1 MSDRE
6 QLERAEARV
15 LFTTWQVT
23 KQKVLTPERRKHIAR
38 LYGHDAVERVIAYMT
53 MEKNEAEAI
62 QRTAGAP
69 SSE

>member
-38 LYGHDAVERVIAYMT
+38 LYGHDAIERI
-53 MEKNEAEAI
+53 
-62 QRTAGAP
+62 TAMMSLMKSG
-69 SSE
+69 ELE